1 MPVLCHKLIDI
12 CFRVKMRVV
21 LFVALLCF
29 GVLAVQAYEDSNL
42 EDDDFAEF
50 EQFDADD
57 DLPGGDQGF
66 QDKG

>member
-1 MPVLCHKLIDI
+1 
-12 CFRVKMRVV
+12 MRVV

-29 GVLAVQAYEDSNL
+29 GVLAVKAYEDSNL